1 MRQSE
6 NMEPKSKNLDLIY
19 VYIRKYKI
27 FTNQGFCF
35 SPEYEISCNYEPDKA
50 PLLSLNIEKKKNF
63 VDIFK
68 NENANV
74 SVICGKNG
82 CGKSTLLEAISN
94 ENSKNIVCVYK
105 DNEGQFFATEEIS
118 IKHEGK
124 KISVGKN
131 NTILNS
137 SAYHISQSD
146 FSLKDIVEYYTKNQ
160 NVFDGIL
167 NESDK
172 LFTHFQVKIWNL
184 DELVSKV
191 KSDDEIV
198 FSNEIQNTD
207 FEKNP
212 LLLYVLLSNDAKNN
226 FFKIYKEQ
234 KINGDNRGF
243 LELLEEYI
251 YASCNTEKYE
261 ELLKLQ
267 NQIFKEH
274 LISDFES
281 IKTKLNELNTFYN
294 EMLKEVF
301 TIHKPNENFDSY
313 IFYDGFA
320 RFGITERHIQD
331 LSSGEIQEFKYR
343 YQLFNVLK
351 DSNVST
357 VLIDEPEAYLH
368 PEWCRRFIY
377 DFLKAFQ
384 SVKEI
389 LKRENLF
396 EDRKINFIVSTH
408 SPFILSDVT
417 NDYIIYLERQPD
429 GSTKQV
435 KKKKDTFAGNIGELF
450 TENFFMENTIGEFS
464 RSKIQNVIEKL
475 KSRNPIPNDE
485 LETYKQLIE
494 KVGDD
499 LLRTLLA
506 DMWEAKK

>member
-1 MRQSE
+1 MRQAE

-35 SPEYEISCNYEPDKA
+35 SPEYEISCDKKSDNQH
-50 PLLSLNIEKKKNF
+50 LLSLKITTKKDF

-94 ENSKNIVCVYK
+94 DNSKNIVCVYK
-105 DNEGQFFATEEIS
+105 DDEGQFFATEKIN

-124 KISVGKN
+124 KNSLGKN

-184 DELVSKV
+184 DELVAKI
-191 KSDDEIV
+191 KADDEIV

-212 LLLYVLLSNDAKNN
+212 FLLYVLLSNDAKND
-226 FFKIYKEQ
+226 FFQIYREQ

-251 YASCNTEKYE
+251 YDSCNTEKYK

-301 TIHKPNENFDSY
+301 TINKPNENFDSY
-313 IFYDGFA
+313 IFYDGFS

-377 DFLKAFQ
+377 DFLKVFQ

-396 EDRKINFIVSTH
+396 EDRKISFIVSTH

-417 NDYIIYLERQPD
+417 NDYIIYLERD
-429 GSTKQV
+429 
-435 KKKKDTFAGNIGELF
+435 
-450 TENFFMENTIGEFS
+450 
-464 RSKIQNVIEKL
+464 R
-475 KSRNPIPNDE
+475 KS
-485 LETYKQLIE
+485 
-494 KVGDD
+494 VV
-499 LLRTLLA
+499 
-506 DMWEAKK
+506 

>member
-1 MRQSE
+1 MK
-6 NMEPKSKNLDLIY
+6 PKSKNLELIY

-35 SPEYEISCNYEPDKA
+35 SPEYEISCDEKSGNQHF
-50 PLLSLNIEKKKNF
+50 LSLEITMKKDF
-63 VDIFK
+63 VNIFK

-82 CGKSTLLEAISN
+82 CGKSTLLESISN

-124 KISVGKN
+124 KISVGKY

-234 KINGDNRGF
+234 KN
-243 LELLEEYI
+243 
-251 YASCNTEKYE
+251 
-261 ELLKLQ
+261 
-267 NQIFKEH
+267 
-274 LISDFES
+274 
-281 IKTKLNELNTFYN
+281 
-294 EMLKEVF
+294 
-301 TIHKPNENFDSY
+301 
-313 IFYDGFA
+313 
-320 RFGITERHIQD
+320 
-331 LSSGEIQEFKYR
+331 
-343 YQLFNVLK
+343 
-351 DSNVST
+351 
-357 VLIDEPEAYLH
+357 
-368 PEWCRRFIY
+368 
-377 DFLKAFQ
+377 
-384 SVKEI
+384 
-389 LKRENLF
+389 
-396 EDRKINFIVSTH
+396 
-408 SPFILSDVT
+408 
-417 NDYIIYLERQPD
+417 
-429 GSTKQV
+429 
-435 KKKKDTFAGNIGELF
+435 
-450 TENFFMENTIGEFS
+450 
-464 RSKIQNVIEKL
+464 
-475 KSRNPIPNDE
+475 
-485 LETYKQLIE
+485 
-494 KVGDD
+494 
-499 LLRTLLA
+499 
-506 DMWEAKK
+506 

>member
-1 MRQSE
+1 MK
-6 NMEPKSKNLDLIY
+6 PKSKNLELIY

-35 SPEYEISCNYEPDKA
+35 SPEYEISCDEKSGNQHF
-50 PLLSLNIEKKKNF
+50 LSLEITMKKDF

-94 ENSKNIVCVYK
+94 DNSKNIVCVYK
-105 DNEGQFFATEEIS
+105 DDEGQFFATEKIN

-124 KISVGKN
+124 KISLGKN

-167 NESDK
+167 NENDK

-184 DELVSKV
+184 DELVAKI
-191 KSDDEIV
+191 KADDE
-198 FSNEIQNTD
+198 SGLSTD
-207 FEKNP
+207 VQSYEFESRP
-212 LLLYVLLSNDAKNN
+212 LLLFAMLDDDIRQKFYGNLKNGEYDSQFFFESLDTSIFSNKEMEN
-226 FFKIYKEQ
+226 KEQ
-234 KINGDNRGF
+234 IKT
-243 LELLEEYI
+243 LQEE
-251 YASCNTEKYE
+251 
-261 ELLKLQ
+261 
-267 NQIFKEH
+267 IFQKTH
-274 LISDFES
+274 SISDFES
-281 IKTKLNELNTFYN
+281 IKTKIKKLEDIFKRELENSGCTLRN
-294 EMLKEVF
+294 DLKL
-301 TIHKPNENFDSY
+301 DSY

-320 RFGITERHIQD
+320 RFGITERHIEN

-343 YQLFNVLK
+343 YQLFYMLK

-396 EDRKINFIVSTH
+396 EDRKISFIVSTH

-464 RSKIQNVIEKL
+464 RSKIQDVIEKL
-475 KSRNPIPNDE
+475 KSKNPISDDE
-485 LETYKQLIE
+485 LGACKQLIE

-499 LLRTLLA
+499 LLKTLLT
-506 DMWEAKK
+506 DMWERKNEEN